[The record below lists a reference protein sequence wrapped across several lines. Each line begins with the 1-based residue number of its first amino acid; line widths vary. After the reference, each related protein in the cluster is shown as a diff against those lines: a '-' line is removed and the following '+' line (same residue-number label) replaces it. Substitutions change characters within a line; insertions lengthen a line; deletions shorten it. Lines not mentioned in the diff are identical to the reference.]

1 MYISLLLLFYLYKHF
16 IQANKAFDSKELS
29 QSVAFF
35 LSWTLPLSPPA
46 KGVSAESGLFT
57 GTFCLARAFYTRAN
71 YNLCND
77 YIKLSFV

>member
-35 LSWTLPLSPPA
+35 SPGHYPFPLQQRELVRRVDCSQGLSVLL
-46 KGVSAESGLFT
+46 ELFIRELIIISVMT
-57 GTFCLARAFYTRAN
+57 
-71 YNLCND
+71 
-77 YIKLSFV
+77 I